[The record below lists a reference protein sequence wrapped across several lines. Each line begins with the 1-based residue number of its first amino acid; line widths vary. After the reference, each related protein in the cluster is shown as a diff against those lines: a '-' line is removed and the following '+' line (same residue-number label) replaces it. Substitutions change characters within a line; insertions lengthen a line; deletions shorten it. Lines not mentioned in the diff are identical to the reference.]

1 MLCNYNKF
9 VIMKDNEAYNVL
21 VSNGIRP
28 SVQRLAIMDY
38 LLNHHDHPTV
48 DDVYSA
54 LEKKI
59 TTLSRTTVYNT
70 LRLFAEH
77 HAAQLLTIDE
87 RRVCYDGDLRPH
99 VHFFCE
105 RCGKVVDLFDEPAP
119 VLSRARE
126 INGNLVTDT
135 QLYYRGICAE
145 CLKKEKNII
154 NN

>member
-1 MLCNYNKF
+1 
-9 VIMKDNEAYNVL
+9 MKESEAYNVL

-28 SVQRLAIMDY
+28 SVQRLAIMEY
-38 LLNHHDHPTV
+38 LLTHHNHPTV
-48 DDVYSA
+48 DDVFLS
-54 LEKKI
+54 LGKKI

-87 RRVCYDGDLRPH
+87 RRVCYDGDIRPH

-105 RCGKVVDLFDEPAP
+105 RCGNVIDLFDEPAP
-119 VLSRARE
+119 VLSKSRE

-145 CLKKEKNII
+145 CMKKENKII
-154 NN
+154 NINN